1 MSGSLVRVAEN
12 NVTSS
17 VNSVSLTGI
26 DDTFN
31 VYKLIMSGVLPDTD
45 AISMKL
51 RFTVSGTPDTSSN
64 YDRAFVNLRADTAF
78 GDIQDTNQDH
88 INIGSI
94 GTAGNEIMN
103 GIFYL
108 YNFSDAGEN
117 SFCSLEASIR
127 NDGSNLRGFQ
137 GGAILTENQS
147 TDGVNFTCTSG
158 DISTGRF
165 VLYGIRA

>member
-12 NVTSS
+12 NVTSAVSS
-17 VNSVSLTGI
+17 VTLTGI

-64 YDRAFVNLRADTAF
+64 YDRAFVNLRADTVF
-78 GDIQDTNQDH
+78 GDIQDTNEDH

-108 YNFSDAGEN
+108 YNFSDSGEF

-137 GGAILTENQS
+137 GGAILTENQA
-147 TDGVNFTCTSG
+147 TDGVNFTSTSG
-158 DISTGRF
+158 NISSGRF